1 MKVIFCSY
9 DDYSNYAFSLSESLK
24 SVGIN
29 SQSLCLVPHP
39 FKYVKSSIV
48 VTRMMMIEQMES
60 ADIIIIAHSFTSIL
74 EMCKHMGKRLFVI
87 HTGTGYRQNPQGMNE
102 IFNPVCERILFDSP
116 EFDSLIQKEE
126 RNYIAGAID
135 TDLIKF
141 SDHKNSELTFAHYP
155 NKPET
160 KGTAKIQE
168 MMRDFPV
175 KFICDITEVSHE
187 ENLKR
192 ISECDVYIELFAPKQ
207 RDKTYGS
214 FGMTA
219 FEAAAMGKIV
229 VTNSLFQ
236 KLYCDTYEQ
245 SQLYICN
252 TEQEFK
258 NAIQFLST
266 TNENMIQAGKD
277 VSRNWIVEKHS
288 YNATGNYL
296 IKMLNL
302 QS

>member
-1 MKVIFCSY
+1 MKIIFCSY

-24 SVGIN
+24 SVGVN
-29 SQSLCLVPHP
+29 SQSICLVPHP
-39 FKYVKSSIV
+39 FQYVKSSIV
-48 VTRMMMIEQMES
+48 VTRMMMIEQMEA
-60 ADIIIIAHSFTSIL
+60 ADIIIIAHSFPSIL

-87 HTGTGYRQNPQGMNE
+87 HTGTSYRQNPTGMNE

-116 EFDSLIQKEE
+116 EFDLLIGKE
-126 RNYIAGAID
+126 RNYVAGAID

-141 SDHKNSELTFAHYP
+141 SHHKNTELTFAHYP

-160 KGTAKIQE
+160 KGTVKIQE

-175 KFICDITEVSHE
+175 KFLCDTTEVSHE
-187 ENLKR
+187 ENMKR

-229 VTNSLFQ
+229 ITNSMYQ
-236 KLYCDTYEQ
+236 
-245 SQLYICN
+245 QLYFDSYGESALLIAN
-252 TEQEFK
+252 NEARFKEQV
-258 NAIQFLST
+258 QFCINSNIIDALKGFT
-266 TNENMIQAGKD
+266 H
-277 VSRNWIVEKHS
+277 NWIVEKHS
-288 YNATGNYL
+288 YKSTGNYL
-296 IKMLNL
+296 IKVLNL
-302 QS
+302 

>member
-1 MKVIFCSY
+1 MKIVFCSY

-48 VTRMMMIEQMES
+48 VTRMMMIEQMEA

-87 HTGTGYRQNPQGMNE
+87 HTGTSYRQNPTGMNE

-116 EFDSLIQKEE
+116 EFDSLIKKEE
-126 RNYIAGAID
+126 RNYISGAID

-141 SDHKNSELTFAHYP
+141 SNYKNSELTFAHYP

-168 MMRDFPV
+168 MMRDFPL
-175 KFICDITEVSHE
+175 KFICDTTEVSHE

-207 RDKTYGS
+207 RDKAYGS

-229 VTNSLFQ
+229 ITNSLYNPVYFDAYGENALLIANDES
-236 KLYCDTYEQ
+236 KFKEQ
-245 SQLYICN
+245 INFCITSQIIDELKG
-252 TEQEFK
+252 F
-258 NAIQFLST
+258 
-266 TNENMIQAGKD
+266 
-277 VSRNWIVEKHS
+277 VRNWIVEKHS
-288 YNATGNYL
+288 YKATGQYL
-296 IKMLNL
+296 IKVLNL